1 VGGFGRRRGGRGV
14 GGGVMMVGIMNYDCL
29 LYIWGREL
37 VFGVIEDIFRAEK
50 QAFWGFEIRS

>member
-1 VGGFGRRRGGRGV
+1 
-14 GGGVMMVGIMNYDCL
+14 MMVGIMNYDCL

-37 VFGVIEDIFRAEK
+37 VFGVIKDIFGAEK